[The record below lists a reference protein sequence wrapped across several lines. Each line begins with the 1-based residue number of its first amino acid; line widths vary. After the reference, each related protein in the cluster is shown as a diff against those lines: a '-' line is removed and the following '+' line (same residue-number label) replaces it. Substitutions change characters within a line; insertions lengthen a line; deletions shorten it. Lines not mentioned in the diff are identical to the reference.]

1 MALDEQHNGDIR
13 ATLAVSSDEARL
25 GTTRMLN
32 LPGGRQITLTLPA
45 GLYDGQV
52 VRIEGQGQTGIDGR
66 PGALVLTIAVAP
78 VENFGA
84 TPFPQAEADA
94 RTEFI
99 AAPPPPPS
107 SSSPSY
113 PAATSGVT
121 FPASNPGLPS
131 GSYNRNA
138 PTEAA
143 RPIYHHTQ
151 PPASMPL
158 QQYGQ
163 TTQSGTNQSIQPPQP
178 QPGGLRR
185 RGLSPVMIV
194 SLIVL
199 VLLII
204 AASGLIYFVAVYQPQ
219 QHQVQA
225 TTTAQAQLTGTA
237 QTSATGTAQA
247 NATSTAQANAT
258 VTVQAQQTA
267 QASATAAAY
276 QAIYI
281 NATGGTPALNDSMT
295 SGNTASNWDESSG
308 QCTFTG
314 SGYQTSEPTKG
325 FFIPCMAETPTFSNF
340 AYQVKMTINNGDG
353 GGMLFRA
360 DNANSKY
367 MLFYLDHTGSY
378 ELYLYVNSNGKEAKE
393 LAAGSVGSGMNT
405 GYNQTN
411 TLTVI
416 ARGNDIY
423 LYINQVFLTH
433 VSVNQ
438 SGALSSGQIG
448 LFADAINSATQV
460 TYTSVRVWKL

>member
-1 MALDEQHNGDIR
+1 MALDGQHNGDIR

-52 VRIEGQGQTGIDGR
+52 VRIEGQGQTGTDGR
-66 PGALVLTIAVAP
+66 PGALVLTIVVAP
-78 VENFGA
+78 AENFSA

-99 AAPPPPPS
+99 AAPPP

-131 GSYNRNA
+131 GPYNMNA

-178 QPGGLRR
+178 RPTGQRR

-204 AASGLIYFVAVYQPQ
+204 VASGLIYFVAVYQPQ
-219 QHQVQA
+219 QRQVQA
-225 TTTAQAQLTGTA
+225 TATAQGQLTGTA

-276 QAIYI
+276 QAIYT

-314 SGYQTSEPTKG
+314 NGYQTSEPTKG
-325 FFIPCMAETPTFSNF
+325 FFIPCMAQTPTFSNF

-378 ELYLYVNSNGKEAKE
+378 ELYLYVNSNGKDAKE

-433 VSVNQ
+433 VTVNQ

-448 LFADAINSATQV
+448 LFADAINGATQV